1 MVASAVAPSPI
12 TSWWYGQ
19 GRAVDTVR
27 RLESL
32 HRLDPPPGRVGV
44 VTVQRDQLT
53 ATFVDELKDHLPHP
67 WQPAGSR
74 DATLPWDTVNTRA
87 DPDPAHPVLLVVFGV
102 STDGSLVGL
111 NLGAFARLRIGGDR
125 DIVRAVVVRWILE
138 LLSTHPDTTIGVTA
152 DVWASQP
159 TSRVKLV
166 DSTSVPRTD
175 VLILGAGLSYAE
187 RAQIVD
193 RGSSPILLDLGRD
206 AALSTPWTITCSADQ
221 TGEINGPG
229 GRPMAVTLIVPS
241 ADVLE
246 MCAELVVKPAPGKQS
261 APRWQPPVEVEED
274 RDYINQPFSVS
285 FNEPGSTVAEV
296 ADTVALGTGGDVD
309 ADIDSIEDVEP
320 SEPLGW
326 FEDTPDTAPE
336 SAQGAI
342 SLASSLDD
350 GDEIAEPTP
359 NSPDGASPWDQ
370 FSSSLP
376 EQTDAVAL
384 GAPSHAI
391 DPLQFADHPAFPDT
405 DGEEVEHATVA
416 EPVGTQPVVPSAAT
430 PAVPAQVDE
439 TGAAVQ
445 HLPVIWNRILGQVE
459 LVPPHGGAPKR
470 DRENR
475 NKELTVFLQAHAR
488 SADEIKEW
496 VFGGAAKAETVTQ
509 TLSELRRRLGAL
521 HVGGPVAFPK
531 LNRAAGDTNYRLAA
545 EVLSDWM
552 VFDKLVELIPERT
565 PTGQLVAAMDLVTG
579 APLGGIN
586 AKDWAWS
593 ADLCEELRE
602 RVPGA
607 AVALANRYHEQG
619 KFALAVEVARKGL
632 WYDPA
637 RQDLW
642 QVALQAALDGHDKET
657 LLTLRRQYLDE
668 IPGAE
673 RDPAVEDL
681 TRRG

>member
-32 HRLDPPPGRVGV
+32 HHLDPPPGRVGV

-74 DATLPWDTVNTRA
+74 DAALPWEAVNTNA
-87 DPDPAHPVLLVVFGV
+87 DPDKAHPVYLVVFGV

-111 NLGAFARLRIGGDR
+111 NLGAFARLRIDGDR
-125 DIVRAVVVRWILE
+125 DIVRAVAVRWILE

-152 DVWASQP
+152 DVWATQS

-166 DSTSVPRTD
+166 NSTSVPRTD
-175 VLILGAGLSYAE
+175 VLILGADLSYAE

-206 AALSTPWTITCSADQ
+206 AALSTPWTITCNADQ

-241 ADVLE
+241 ADVLD
-246 MCAELVVKPAPGKQS
+246 MCAELVVKPAPGKQRT
-261 APRWQPPVEVEED
+261 PGWQPPVEVEED

-285 FNEPGSTVAEV
+285 FNEPGATVADV
-296 ADTVALGTGGDVD
+296 PDTAALATDGDLD
-309 ADIDSIEDVEP
+309 TDIDSAEDVEP
-320 SEPLGW
+320 SAPLGW
-326 FEDTPDTAPE
+326 FEDKSDTAQE
-336 SAQGAI
+336 SQGAI
-342 SLASSLDD
+342 ASPLDD
-350 GDEIAEPTP
+350 GHGIAAPTP
-359 NSPDGASPWDQ
+359 DNPDGAAQRDQ
-370 FSSSLP
+370 FSTALP
-376 EQTDAVAL
+376 EEAGGVADL
-384 GAPSHAI
+384 GAPSHSI
-391 DPLQFADHPAFPDT
+391 DPLQFDDHPAYPEAD
-405 DGEEVEHATVA
+405 DGEIEHPTAA
-416 EPVGTQPVVPSAAT
+416 ELVGAQPVVPSAVGS
-430 PAVPAQVDE
+430 AVPDQVDE
-439 TGAAVQ
+439 TGAAPQ

-521 HVGGPVAFPK
+521 HIGGPVAFPK
-531 LNRAAGDTNYRLAA
+531 LNRAAGDTNYRLAP

-565 PTGQLVAAMDLVTG
+565 PTVQLVAAMDLVTG

-607 AVALANRYHEQG
+607 AVALANRYHSQG

-657 LLTLRRQYLDE
+657 VLTLRRQYLDE